1 MSNDICNYRC
11 QFDIGLLLTEA
22 LGSNNQLIEIKIS
35 ITNIDNTYLYRVI
48 FFFCIKRINNKGKK

>member
-11 QFDIGLLLTEA
+11 QFDIDLLLTEA

-48 FFFCIKRINNKGKK
+48 FFLC